1 MSLTPASL
9 KYKRQTK
16 SSAGEVVEK
25 LESSYTAGRTVTWR
39 SPIGRPSGGPS
50 EGSPYDPVISLLGAH
65 LRALKICDTKTF

>member
-1 MSLTPASL
+1 MAVAPARL

-25 LESSYTAGRTVTWR
+25 LEPSYTAGRTVTWC
-39 SPIGRPSGGPS
+39 SLIGRPSGGPS
-50 EGSPYDPVISLLGAH
+50 EGSPYDPAIPLLGAH